1 MSVAALARDIGRVG
15 RYRAQGVE
23 GLLSFS
29 VRVCDVRQVFGRVDY
44 EVEPVD
50 GAGRCWVSESS
61 VRLVPLGGGQ

>member
-1 MSVAALARDIGRVG
+1 MSVATLARDIGRVG

-23 GLLSFS
+23 GLLSFG

-44 EVEPVD
+44 EIEPID

-61 VRLVPLGGGQ
+61 VRLVPLGDGQ